1 MLSKFSVKKPMTVFV
16 AVVAVIV
23 LGIMSFM
30 NMTPDLMPNL
40 DFPYAIVMTAYP
52 GQSPESV
59 EKTVTKP
66 LEASMA
72 TLENIKSVTSTSSEN
87 YSLVV
92 LEFQDGA
99 NMDTASVDIRGKIDT
114 LKGEW
119 PDGVGTPYLMKMNPN
134 IMPVAVAAVDRSDM
148 DQAQLS
154 AYVEDTLLNQL
165 EGIDGVAS
173 VTTMGI
179 LEESENVVLSQQKLD
194 ALNQKIEGLLNDKFS
209 DAEDQLNTAKQ
220 TLEENLAQAQNGADQ
235 LSSAKDTLK
244 EKQKEVS
251 AQLADAS
258 SGLSQKQLE
267 LLQTKLQLL
276 NKEESLT
283 NQKQQLQGIY
293 SQLEKLKESYD
304 SFTDKKKELSEKYT
318 FINELNNQYQS
329 LLNQLEKLDP
339 GTEEYNRILAGL
351 EKLDEQLK
359 DFGFTKADLPQK
371 AAEAKKAL
379 DKVIEGIE
387 NIKKT
392 LEDLGL
398 SVDNFFDSTVPEM
411 KEAIQKIDSGIA
423 MIETNLKQLD
433 AGQTTVGEAL
443 KQLDEQESN
452 AAFEMNSA
460 MSEII
465 SKESTLNAAVTQ
477 LTSAE
482 KEIDA
487 SVEDLQEKKDAAKQ
501 AADVTKM
508 VTMDSISKIL
518 TAQNFS
524 MPAGYMTDDED
535 QKYLVRV
542 GNTVNGQQELED
554 LVLFDTGLEG
564 MDPIYLSDV
573 ADVFKTDNADEIFA
587 KINGNNG
594 VLLSF
599 TKQSNYATAQVSDN
613 IEAKFN
619 ALQKEHEGLTFTSL
633 MSQGNYIYMIVNSVF
648 QNLIFGA
655 ILAILILFL
664 FLRDIKPTLII
675 ACSIPIS
682 VIFAVVLMYFSGVT
696 LNMVSLSGLAIG
708 VGMLVDN
715 SVVVIENIY
724 RLRGKGVSP
733 VKAAMNGAR
742 QVAGAITASTLTTIC
757 VFLPIV
763 FVEGIT
769 RQLFTDMAL
778 TIAYSLLA
786 SLIVAL
792 TLVPAMGQSMFKKTK
807 QRSHRFFDKTLGI
820 YERSVRFTLRHR
832 ALALLFAFLI
842 LVGSAALTFIKGF
855 SFMPEM
861 SSEEIAVT
869 VTMPNNST
877 FDDTSAVAQEMT
889 DILSNEFDCF
899 DTVGVMIGNS
909 SSMMGLSSGQ
919 SDSTSIMAYTV
930 LKSDR
935 AKNSLD
941 IAKQMEDKL
950 SVLDCEVEV
959 SGGSSMSSMSSVLGG
974 NGVQIKLYGD
984 DLEVLQSTAKD
995 MAEKLENINGIEEAD
1010 SGIQS
1015 TTPEIK
1021 IAVNKEKAVLKNLT
1035 VAQVYQQIAAALQT
1049 ETTSTTLTNDGGNDL
1064 DVIVVD
1070 ETKEVKSMEDI
1081 RNMRISYTTSEGD
1094 EKSVRVSDIA
1104 DITRGASMNSISRE
1118 AQSRYITVS
1127 GTIKEGYTTTAV
1139 SNAVEEYFKN
1149 EYTLPAGFTLDFG
1162 GANATTME
1170 AVGQL
1175 GLMLLLGLV
1184 LIYLIMVAQFQ
1195 SLKSPFIV
1203 MFTIPLACTGGFLGL
1218 LLTGNDVSVIALL
1231 GFVMLFGIIVNNGI
1245 VLVDYVNQLRQE
1257 GAEKRE
1263 ALIEAGKTRMRP
1275 ILMTALTT
1283 MLGLLITAI
1292 GVGTGTEMMQP
1303 IAIVCIGGLL
1313 YGTLMTLYV
1322 VPVMYD
1328 LFNKKELRRISE
1340 EDLEEIDD

>member
-23 LGIMSFM
+23 LGIMSFI

-66 LEASMA
+66 MEASMA
-72 TLENIKSVTSTSSEN
+72 TLENIKSVSSTSSEN

-119 PDGVGTPYLMKMNPN
+119 PEGVGTPYLMKMNPN

-179 LEESENVVLSQQKLD
+179 LEESENVVLSQEKLD
-194 ALNQKIEGLLNDKFS
+194 ALNQKIENLLNDKFS

-220 TLEENLAQAQNGADQ
+220 TLEDNLAKAENGADQ
-235 LSSAKDTLK
+235 ISAAKETLA

-258 SGLSQKQLE
+258 ENLSQKQLE

-276 NKEESLT
+276 NKEEALT
-283 NQKQQLQGIY
+283 SQKQQMQGIY

-304 SFTDKKKELSEKYT
+304 SLADKKEELAEKYT
-318 FINELNNQYQS
+318 FLNELNNRYQS
-329 LLNQLEKLDP
+329 LLGQLEK
-339 GTEEYNRILAGL
+339 TEPTAGNYSRVFAEL
-351 EKLDEQLK
+351 EDIDEQLR
-359 DFGFTKADLPQK
+359 DFGFTKAELPQK
-371 AAEAKKAL
+371 AAEAKSAL
-379 DKVIEGIE
+379 DKTAEGME

-392 LEDLGL
+392 LEELGL
-398 SVDNFFDSTVPEM
+398 SVNHFFDSTVPEM
-411 KEAIQKIDSGIA
+411 QESIQKIDSGIA
-423 MIETNLKQLD
+423 VIETTLKQLD
-433 AGQTTVGEAL
+433 AGQTTISEAR
-443 KQLDEQESN
+443 KQLEQQESI

-460 MSEII
+460 MAEII
-465 SKESTLNAAVTQ
+465 AKESTLTAAVTQ

-487 SVEDLQEKKDAAKQ
+487 SIEDLREKKDAAKK
-501 AADVTKM
+501 AADVTTT
-508 VTMDSISKIL
+508 VTMDTISKIL

-524 MPAGYMTDDED
+524 MPAGYMTDDEN

-542 GNTVNGQQELED
+542 GNTVNSQQELED

-564 MDPIYLSDV
+564 MEPVCLSDV
-573 ADVFKTDNADEIFA
+573 ADVFKADNADEIFA

-599 TKQSNYATAQVSDN
+599 TKQSNYATAEVSDN

-619 ALQKEHEGLTFTSL
+619 ALQEENAGLTFTSL
-633 MSQGNYIYMIVNSVF
+633 MSQGNYIYMIVDSVF

-655 ILAILILFL
+655 VLAILILFL
-664 FLRDIKPTLII
+664 FLRDLKPTLII

-682 VIFAVVLMYFSGVT
+682 VVFAVVLMYFSGVT

-742 QVAGAITASTLTTIC
+742 QVAGAITSSTLTTVC

-807 QRSHRFFDKTLGI
+807 PVSHRFFDKTLGL
-820 YERSVRFTLRHR
+820 YERSVRFTLKHR

-842 LVGSAALTFIKGF
+842 LAGSAVFAFVKGF

-869 VTMPNNST
+869 ATMPKNST
-877 FDDTSAVAQEMT
+877 FEDTSAAAQEMT
-889 DILSNEFDCF
+889 DILNNEFDCF

-909 SSMMGLSSGQ
+909 SSMIGLSSGQ
-919 SDSTSIMAYTV
+919 SDSSSIMAYTV

-941 IAKQMEDKL
+941 IAKQMEEKL
-950 SVLDCEVEV
+950 RVLDCEVEV
-959 SGGSSMSSMSSVLGG
+959 NGGSSMSSMSSVLGG
-974 NGVQIKLYGD
+974 NGIQIKLYGD
-984 DLEVLQSTAKD
+984 DLDLLQSTAKD
-995 MAEKLENINGIEEAD
+995 MAEKLKSIEGVEDAD

-1021 IAVNKEKAVLKNLT
+1021 IAVNKEKAVRRNLT

-1049 ETTSTTLTNDGGNDL
+1049 EAASTTLTNDGGEDL

-1070 ETKEVKSMEDI
+1070 ETKEMKSMEDI
-1081 RNMRISYTTSEGD
+1081 RNMRIAYTTAEGD

-1104 DITRGASMNSISRE
+1104 DITRGESMNSISRE

-1127 GTIKEGYTTTAV
+1127 GTIQNGYTTTSV
-1139 SNAVEEYFKN
+1139 SNAVEKYFEN
-1149 EYTLPAGFTLDFG
+1149 EYVLPNGFTLDFG

-1170 AVGQL
+1170 AVNQL

-1218 LLTGNDVSVIALL
+1218 IFTGNDVSVIALL

-1257 GAEKRE
+1257 GMEKRE
-1263 ALIEAGKTRMRP
+1263 ALVEAGKTRMRP

-1283 MLGLLITAI
+1283 VLGLLITAMGI
-1292 GVGTGTEMMQP
+1292 GTGTEMMQP

-1313 YGTLMTLYV
+1313 YGTLMTLYI

-1328 LFNKKELRRISE
+1328 LLNKKELRRVSE
-1340 EDLEEIDD
+1340 EDLEEIND